1 MKIEVVGHKGVV
13 GNATYEL
20 FKRLGYE
27 VKGSDKGEQIRKAD
41 VYFICVP
48 EDNIEEL
55 ISALT
60 NYANGLIVIRST
72 VVPGTCKRL
81 SEKYS
86 RHICHN
92 PEFAREATA
101 IQDELNPSRIVIGE
115 CCQKHGDLLEK
126 IYGLLQRPI
135 VRTDPATSELVK
147 LASNNYLSCVISYW
161 NTIEEIAKRIGVSG
175 HRVGMIASLDPRISD
190 YGSRF
195 HNKYGGR
202 CLPKDIGQLIAFAQ
216 SIGYDPILLKAV
228 EEVNKT
234 L

>member
-1 MKIEVVGHKGVV
+1 MKIEVIGHRGVV

-27 VKGSDKGEQIRKAD
+27 VTGSDKDEQIRKAD

-48 EDNIEEL
+48 EENIEGP

-60 NYANGLIVIRST
+60 NYTDGLIVIRST

-81 SEKYS
+81 NEKYS

-92 PEFAREATA
+92 PEFVREATA
-101 IQDELNPSRIVIGE
+101 TQDELNPSRIVIGE
-115 CCQKHGDLLEK
+115 CCKNHGDLLEK

-135 VRTDPATSELVK
+135 VRTDQGTSELVK

-161 NTIEEIAKRIGVSG
+161 NTVEEIAKRIGVSG
-175 HRVGMIASLDPRISD
+175 HQVGMIASLDPRISD

-195 HNKYGGR
+195 HNKYGGS
-202 CLPKDIGQLIAFAQ
+202 CLPKDVRHLIEFAQ
-216 SIGYDPILLKAV
+216 SVGYDPILLKAV
-228 EEVNKT
+228 EEVNET